1 MDKYCVLIEHHNNIT
16 IVDFKITSSKL
27 YAHAVT
33 LSTRDNTEFLEQLK
47 QDSEEQFLEIDI
59 DPKKNQKTIIQII
72 WLIQRLRI
80 LVDCLLFHSKNHHD
94 DPAKKSMTCH

>member
-1 MDKYCVLIEHHNNIT
+1 MIEHHNNIT

-47 QDSEEQFLEIDI
+47 QDSEEQFLEINI
-59 DPKKNQKTIIQII
+59 DLKLEENQKTIIQII

-80 LVDCLLFHSKNHHD
+80 LVDCLLFHLKNHHD
-94 DPAKKSMTCH
+94 DPAKKNMTCH